1 MKTILLS
8 LAIICANIAT
18 SKEEITLN
26 IKGIK
31 NNDGNILVMAS
42 SKSLENPIMKLE
54 KATKDGVEIK
64 IVIPDNVEELGLS
77 IMHDEN
83 SNYKMDTTEQ
93 GVPMEGYALKKI
105 NINEDSSEYTIRLTY
120 PNIN

>member
-26 IKGIK
+26 IKGIN

-42 SKSLENPIMKLE
+42 SKSLKNPIMKLE

-64 IVIPDNVEELGLS
+64 IVIPDNVEELEFS

-83 SNYKMDTTEQ
+83 SNYKMDMTEQ

>member
-18 SKEEITLN
+18 SKEDITLN
-26 IKGIK
+26 IKGIN

-42 SKSLENPIMKLE
+42 SKSLKNPIMKLE

-64 IVIPDNVEELGLS
+64 IVIPDNVEELEFS

>member
-42 SKSLENPIMKLE
+42 SKSLKNPIMKW
-54 KATKDGVEIK
+54 
-64 IVIPDNVEELGLS
+64 
-77 IMHDEN
+77 
-83 SNYKMDTTEQ
+83 
-93 GVPMEGYALKKI
+93 
-105 NINEDSSEYTIRLTY
+105 R
-120 PNIN
+120 